1 MKNLDRLVK
10 LACYYNRIK
19 DIEFYRDY
27 DNKRIIDAR
36 SMVYHMALNILKYSL
51 YEISD
56 FFNKED
62 GYILELIEHYKSE
75 YKIINHYTQMYDNIE
90 TQFLKWRDSEL
101 DLQYCIIKTKYDSDV
116 EKKYE
121 YIVNENSTLKNE
133 LEKLNYKSKN
143 KYYV

>member
-36 SMVYHMALNILKYSL
+36 SMVYHLALNILKYSL

-56 FFNKED
+56 FFNKQD
-62 GYILELIEHYKSE
+62 GYILELIEHHKSE

-121 YIVNENSTLKNE
+121 YIVNENSALKNE

>member
-19 DIEFYRDY
+19 DIEFYREY
-27 DNKRIIDAR
+27 DNKRIVDAR
-36 SMVYHMALNILKYSL
+36 SMVYYMALNTLKYSL
-51 YEISD
+51 YDVCD
-56 FFNKED
+56 FFNKEE
-62 GYILELIEHYKSE
+62 GYILELIEHHKSE
-75 YKIINHYTQMYDNIE
+75 YEIINHYTQMYDNIE

-101 DLQYCIIKTKYDSDV
+101 DLQYCIIKTKYDSDI